1 MIQSATK
8 FWSTGRGAQNM
19 RSISSLQRD
28 ILLHLPVMTGGARLG
43 GFAAAAAS
51 LNMSASAVSHAVR
64 AVEDR
69 LGEPLFARTTR
80 SVSLTEAGRR
90 FLAGVGHRPWK
101 TSKRPLRHAPC
112 GAGRSPAAAGQRLP
126 RLAVLMA
133 LTPILAS
140 LAQTHP
146 RGVVEVHTN
155 DAFVDI
161 VAEGFD
167 VGVRLGEAVQ
177 QDMVAVRIMPPSK
190 PFSWPHRAALPLA
203 ARPCLWQS

>member
-1 MIQSATK
+1 
-8 FWSTGRGAQNM
+8 
-19 RSISSLQRD
+19 
-28 ILLHLPVMTGGARLG
+28 
-43 GFAAAAAS
+43 
-51 LNMSASAVSHAVR
+51 
-64 AVEDR
+64 
-69 LGEPLFARTTR
+69 
-80 SVSLTEAGRR
+80 
-90 FLAGVGHRPWK
+90 
-101 TSKRPLRHAPC
+101 
-112 GAGRSPAAAGQRLP
+112 
-126 RLAVLMA
+126 MA